1 MARSRSSSPA
11 RLVVALAIAGVLAIF
26 LVYTAISGTT
36 PALQPSNLN
45 GRTDKV
51 SLTGKVIGPV
61 KGDSHQVSGLH
72 FKLHNI
78 NGTSPTIPVVYNGS
92 VPDLFKVG
100 RDVNLTGQLQGGA
113 FVATALTTKCPSKYT
128 SSSSSSSAT

>member
-1 MARSRSSSPA
+1 MARSRRTNPA

-26 LVYTAISGTT
+26 LVYTALSGTT
-36 PALQPSNLN
+36 PALQPSNLQS
-45 GRTDKV
+45 RTDTV

-61 KGDSHQVSGLH
+61 KGDSHQSTGLQ

-78 NGTSPTIPVVYNGS
+78 NGASPTIPIVYHGS

-100 RDVNLTGQLQGGA
+100 RDVNLTGKLVGGS
-113 FVATALTTKCPSKYT
+113 FMATALTTKCPSKYT
-128 SSSSSSSAT
+128 STN

>member
-1 MARSRSSSPA
+1 MARSRRTSSPA
-11 RLVVALAIAGVLAIF
+11 RLVVALAVAGVLAIF

-36 PALQPSNLN
+36 PALQPSNLK

-51 SLTGKVIGPV
+51 SLTGKVIGPIT
-61 KGDSHQVSGLH
+61 GDSHLSGGLR

-78 NGTSPTIPVVYNGS
+78 NGVSPTIPIVYWGS

-100 RDVNLTGQLQGGA
+100 RDVNLTGRLVGGS
-113 FVATALTTKCPSKYT
+113 FQATALTTKCPSKYT
-128 SSSSSSSAT
+128 SSSSAT